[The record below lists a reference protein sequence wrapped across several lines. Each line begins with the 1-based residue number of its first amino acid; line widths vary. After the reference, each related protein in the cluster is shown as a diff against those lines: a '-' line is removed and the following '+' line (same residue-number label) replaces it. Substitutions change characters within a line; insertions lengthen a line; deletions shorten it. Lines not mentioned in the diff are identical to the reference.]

1 MWCLYTSIY
10 KETKS
15 ACVHVHITRFQFY
28 STLWVSLLIPN
39 CVVCWTK
46 VKRNEKLNLTLNK
59 NQGKRTATFKR
70 MDFIVYL
77 SKIWKW
83 KLNFHLIGEYT
94 HTHTVVEVQFYIL
107 NEAWLSSLHEDFTK
121 YPEQGQHFVLVLF
134 VIKSFCFSHWV
145 PFVTHKHI
153 LFLYFSFILSI
164 LALCFTTCY
173 SHMAILNTSSALL
186 VITPIFSRLF
196 INRFQNA
203 VSRSDSGSRK
213 KEMSFAI
220 EIGYSLPFQN
230 INSLLPMFVVFFFS
244 LPPFATVVFMQLHLS
259 GS

>member
-1 MWCLYTSIY
+1 
-10 KETKS
+10 
-15 ACVHVHITRFQFY
+15 
-28 STLWVSLLIPN
+28 
-39 CVVCWTK
+39 
-46 VKRNEKLNLTLNK
+46 
-59 NQGKRTATFKR
+59 
-70 MDFIVYL
+70 
-77 SKIWKW
+77 
-83 KLNFHLIGEYT
+83 
-94 HTHTVVEVQFYIL
+94 
-107 NEAWLSSLHEDFTK
+107 
-121 YPEQGQHFVLVLF
+121 
-134 VIKSFCFSHWV
+134 
-145 PFVTHKHI
+145 
-153 LFLYFSFILSI
+153 
-164 LALCFTTCY
+164 
-173 SHMAILNTSSALL
+173 MAILNTSSALL